1 MIISLLPSDRLP
13 TETTCP
19 TDVELKLE
27 KRLNVIVEGSS
38 T

>member
-1 MIISLLPSDRLP
+1 MIISLLPLDRLP

-19 TDVELKLE
+19 TDVELILE